1 MKKYTIE
8 IEISDAQES
17 MLEQIVKLDRE
28 NLEKLGVDVNDYL
41 TKAEMLEVII
51 RRSTTGL
58 LETKILEL
66 VERARSFDSLPK
78 IKKGAYK
85 SPARLK
91 HPRNLS
97 I

>member
-17 MLEQIVKLDRE
+17 MLEQIVKIDRE

-41 TKAEMLEVII
+41 TNAEMLEVII
-51 RRSTTGL
+51 RRSTAKL

-66 VERARSFDSLPK
+66 EERARSFDSLPE

-85 SPARLK
+85 SQARLK
-91 HPRNLS
+91 HL
-97 I
+97 